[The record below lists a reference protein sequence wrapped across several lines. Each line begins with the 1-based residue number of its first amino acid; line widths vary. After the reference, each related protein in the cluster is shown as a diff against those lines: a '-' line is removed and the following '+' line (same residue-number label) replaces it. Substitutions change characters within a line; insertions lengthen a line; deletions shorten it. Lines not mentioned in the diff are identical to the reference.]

1 MQINAKP
8 TFAAQTTRALDL
20 DTQSRASQR
29 LDAGQALNPTGSA
42 ASQPAPN
49 LGLQVDQRIQA
60 GQDTFALGAEFLAR
74 PRPLS
79 GSTELARAAQSS
91 DAASAQSLEAAR
103 SDTAQRIGESAG
115 RLREQA
121 QSSGAQML
129 SAQANVQP
137 ATVLALMR

>member
-8 TFAAQTTRALDL
+8 TFAAQTTRAVDL

-29 LDAGQALNPTGSA
+29 LGAGQALNPTGSA
-42 ASQPAPN
+42 ATQTAPN
-49 LGLQVDQRIQA
+49 LGLQVDQRIQP

-79 GSTELARAAQSS
+79 GSAELARAAQTS
-91 DAASAQSLEAAR
+91 DATSAR
-103 SDTAQRIGESAG
+103 SLDATRSETAQRISESAG

-121 QSSGAQML
+121 QNSGAQML
-129 SAQANVQP
+129 SAQANIQP
-137 ATVLALMR
+137 ATVRALMR